1 MPTTRDIKGRIRSVT
16 TTKKTTKAMNLVS
29 SAKMAR
35 ARGRLNAAN
44 PYFTLTKK
52 TIGDIINGC
61 KETISPEDFPFFEG
75 NRPLKNALVVTI
87 ANDRGLCGG
96 YNVNVTKLAARL
108 AVDLTNQGKT
118 VNFLTIGNKARDF
131 LRRGGANIIKHFGG
145 ISESP
150 TVLDAQDIIKE
161 LVHMYEQEI
170 VDEIHVVYTEFVSAI
185 TYVPTSVR
193 MLPLSADDFPPEL
206 SAKTGMIKF
215 EPSSAEVLTR
225 VIPKYLSTTMYETL
239 ITSAASGQGAT
250 MTAMDAAT
258 ENAEN
263 IISNL
268 TLVLNRVRQA
278 AITQEISEI
287 VGGANALE

>member
-1 MPTTRDIKGRIRSVT
+1 MATTRDIKGRIRSVT

-44 PYFTLTKK
+44 PYFTLTRK

-61 KETISPEDFPFFEG
+61 AEIISAEEFPFFEG
-75 NRPLKNALVVTI
+75 NRPLRKALVVAI

-96 YNVNVTKLAARL
+96 YNSNVTKKAAMV
-108 AVDLTNQGKT
+108 AADLSDEGKDVT
-118 VNFLTIGNKARDF
+118 FLTIGNKARDF
-131 LRRGGANIIKHFGG
+131 LRRGGARIINHYGG

-150 TVLDAQDIIKE
+150 TVLDAQDIVKE
-161 LVHMYEQEI
+161 LVDLYENEV

-185 TYVPTSVR
+185 TYIPKSIR
-193 MLPLSADDFPPEL
+193 MLPLSVADFPPEEGHKFD
-206 SAKTGMIKF
+206 SIKF
-215 EPSSAEVLTR
+215 EPSSKDVLTR

-250 MTAMDAAT
+250 MTAMDSAT

-263 IISNL
+263 IIDNL

-287 VGGANALE
+287 VGGANALD